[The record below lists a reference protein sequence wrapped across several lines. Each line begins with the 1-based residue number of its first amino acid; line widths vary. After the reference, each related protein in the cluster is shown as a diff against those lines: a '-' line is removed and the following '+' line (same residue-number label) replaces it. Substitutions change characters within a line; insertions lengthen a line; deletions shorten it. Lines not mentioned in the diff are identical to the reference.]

1 MVQSDI
7 FKRFFFRSVFD
18 TSSYM
23 QVRSLTQRLNVEDGG
38 RPGFPASRLL
48 SHLTTSGHASSS
60 GGFWSNMY
68 GRQGEPLSR

>member
-1 MVQSDI
+1 
-7 FKRFFFRSVFD
+7 
-18 TSSYM
+18 M